1 MANIQNPN
9 GFEANETIDGVN
21 DIMHIFQPGSSGVR
35 RNKRIILNTLKAFF
49 QIITGGT
56 QDNIVTIG
64 SSEEIQDSGVAVA
77 DIGLNNTHRGS
88 DGKNHSDVVSN
99 TAATALNT
107 THRSSDGKN
116 HSDVVSNTAATA
128 LNTTH
133 RSSDGSDHSFIDQ
146 DVKSTAGPTFID
158 GKRLVTSANYLYDST
173 NEDVVFDKLS
183 PFIPDVGN
191 EMMITGGFK
200 DSGGITYILS
210 RAKKESSSV
219 IKLYCITIAGSVS
232 AIDMVDG
239 QTGHSVQISASW

>member
-56 QDNIVTIG
+56 QDNIVTIDG
-64 SSEEIQDSGVAVA
+64 SEGIQDSGVAVGGIA
-77 DIGLNNTHRGS
+77 A
-88 DGKNHSDVVSN
+88 N
-99 TAATALNT
+99 TAASGLNT
-107 THRSSDGKN
+107 THRGSDGKN